1 MRIWLTIAAAVLF
14 ATSCAPAQQSSAGV
28 SSQRDSSLGAAPFD
42 EITLQRTEC
51 YGTCPAYTVIL
62 HGDGTVVYKGKS
74 HVVAIGERKSS
85 ISKASVSFLL
95 SAFGNA
101 SFLSFQ
107 DEYGSERDGCKE
119 VWTDHPSLM
128 IRYQSKANSKS
139 VSYYTGCVGAKD
151 LHKIAWLAD
160 TIDIVTNTR
169 QWVGGK

>member
-1 MRIWLTIAAAVLF
+1 MRIWLTVVTAVLF
-14 ATSCAPAQQSSAGV
+14 ATSCVPAQQPSAGA
-28 SSQRDSSLGAAPFD
+28 SPQRTSRLGVAPFD

-51 YGTCPAYTVIL
+51 YGTCPAYTVVL

-74 HVVAIGERKSS
+74 HVVAFGERKAS
-85 ISKASVSFLL
+85 IPKASISFLL
-95 SAFGNA
+95 SAFDEA

-119 VWTDHPSLM
+119 VWTDSSSLM

-139 VSYYTGCVGAKD
+139 VAYYRGCVGAKD
-151 LHKIAWLAD
+151 LDKITWLAD

-169 QWVGGK
+169 HWVGGR